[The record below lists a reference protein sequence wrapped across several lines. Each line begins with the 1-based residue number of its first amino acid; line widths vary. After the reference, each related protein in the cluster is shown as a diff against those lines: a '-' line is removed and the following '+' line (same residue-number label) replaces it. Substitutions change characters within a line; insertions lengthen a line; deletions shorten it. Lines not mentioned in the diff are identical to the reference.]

1 MNNYENCCYVCIIPA
16 SCREMQLLSQL
27 ERVGPS
33 RGAGSKDQRIKGLEG
48 EEFVNEIL
56 VLSTT
61 DTPELAQK
69 IASALVQSH
78 EAACVNIVPG
88 IRSVYFWEGK
98 ECNEQEC
105 LLLIKSTNEKFEAIR
120 ARIRQLHSYQI
131 PEIIAVPVSA
141 GDPAYLA
148 WLHSS
153 LQG

>member
-1 MNNYENCCYVCIIPA
+1 M
-16 SCREMQLLSQL
+16 S
-27 ERVGPS
+27 
-33 RGAGSKDQRIKGLEG
+33 
-48 EEFVNEIL
+48 EIL

-61 DTPELAQK
+61 DTLDLAQK

-88 IRSVYFWEGK
+88 ISSVYIWEGK

-105 LLLIKSTNEKFEAIR
+105 LLLIKSTGEKFESVR
-120 ARIRQLHSYQI
+120 ARIRQLHSYQV
-131 PEIIAVPVSA
+131 PEIIAVPITA

-153 LQG
+153 LKD